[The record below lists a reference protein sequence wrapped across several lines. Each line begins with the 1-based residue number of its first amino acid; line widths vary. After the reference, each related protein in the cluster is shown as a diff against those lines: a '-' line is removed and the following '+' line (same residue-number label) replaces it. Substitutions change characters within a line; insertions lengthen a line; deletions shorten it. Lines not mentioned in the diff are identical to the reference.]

1 MSNGRNLFLKKL
13 ENNLQVNF
21 RNKSLL
27 ERALT
32 HSSRSE
38 GACAV
43 KHNERLEFLGD
54 AVLELAM
61 SSILFNTFPGLHEG
75 ELTKLRS
82 WLVNNGSLYEIAM
95 EVDLPDFIKAG
106 RSVDPENKSVNS
118 DCLEAIIGALFI
130 DQSFAASSQL
140 IEQLFKNK
148 LSAVSK
154 SGTVPDDP
162 KSKLQKT
169 CLRLWN
175 QLPQY
180 STLNYP
186 GNQPCDFQVRVC
198 LPDGRDTQGTGHS
211 KKAAEQDAARKILSI
226 YWDV

>member
-1 MSNGRNLFLKKL
+1 MTNGRNYYKKL
-13 ENNLQVNF
+13 EDNLQVNF
-21 RNKSLL
+21 RDKSLL
-27 ERALT
+27 ETALT

-38 GACAV
+38 GAFNLE
-43 KHNERLEFLGD
+43 HNERLEFLGD

-61 SSILFNTFPGLHEG
+61 SSILFNAFPDLNEG

-82 WLVNNGSLYEIAM
+82 WLVNNTSLYEIAI
-95 EVDLPDFIKAG
+95 ELDLPEFIRSG

-130 DQSFAASSQL
+130 DQSFAASSEL
-140 IEQLFKNK
+140 IKKMFKKK
-148 LSAVSK
+148 LAEVSE
-154 SGTVPDDP
+154 SGNVPDDP

-169 CLRLWN
+169 CLGLWN

-186 GNQPCDFQVRVC
+186 DNQPYDFQVRVI

-211 KKAAEQDAARKILSI
+211 KKAAEQDAARKILSL
-226 YWDV
+226 YWEV